1 MATPEFWVKLAMGPT
16 ASNTAHAFAT
26 SPDWVDITDYLRSAS
41 WSRGRSST
49 LDDVGP
55 GSGTLRLK
63 NHDRAFE
70 PGYAASDYHP
80 LRPYMPVNIGCT
92 WNATEYSLFYGFAE
106 SWSVTWEQAWD
117 DAYSETEVRLV
128 DAIALFNMIHLDL
141 TAGLFSV
148 ELSSARIDS
157 VLDTMVPNFPAAMR
171 DTTGGTSVQAVPA
184 PPDPQFGFVDI
195 DPTAG
200 TNNAPVQGQ
209 QPAEPQVVTAWAH
222 IQEAVRSHAADRPCF
237 IDRRGYVMYVDETD
251 SGLVFGDDL
260 AAGELKYSAAN
271 LDYGVDLIFNVAQVT
286 ALAEEADG
294 TPPVVSVG
302 NMQEAVDTQS
312 RFRYQER
319 IHTRSTL
326 NTTDAAALEIAEYV
340 VANYAEPSVR
350 IEGFELRP
358 GKTDDLWDAVIT
370 LDLEHTI
377 EVRRRPPGGGNTFVQ
392 MPKIVG
398 LDWSLDRI
406 AGNTTI
412 GYTLSGAPLELP
424 NDTVL
429 DNFNRAND
437 PAPVAGWLN
446 WKASGLSLVSNQLA
460 PSATGVCDAIWGT
473 GYGPD
478 VSAYIEIATLPTTAD
493 SWFGV
498 VARMAPTPVNGYLVQ
513 HYIDYLGT
521 AAADFIN
528 IVRYDNW
535 AATIIGGS
543 YVQHLDAGDALGIA
557 CVGTSIQAW
566 VRIGG
571 GWTMVGAVTDA
582 TYAGTGANTNIGL
595 ITYDASSTAP
605 RFDNFGGGTIT

>member
-1 MATPEFWVKLAMGPT
+1 MAAPEFWVKLAMGPT

-70 PGYAASDYHP
+70 PGYPGSPYHP

-106 SWSVTWEQAWD
+106 SWKVTWEQAWD
-117 DAYSETEVRLV
+117 DAYSETEVQLV

-171 DTTGGTSVQAVPA
+171 DTSGGTSVQAVPA

-200 TNNAPVQGQ
+200 TNNAPVQGVP
-209 QPAEPQVVTAWAH
+209 PAEPQLVTAWAH

-237 IDRRGYVMYVDETD
+237 IDRRGYVVYADEVD

-271 LDYGVDLIFNVAQVT
+271 LDYGVDLVFNVAQVT
-286 ALAEEADG
+286 AKAEEADG
-294 TPPVVSVG
+294 TPPVVTVG
-302 NMQEAVDTQS
+302 NMQEASDTQS
-312 RFRYQER
+312 IYRYQER
-319 IHTRSTL
+319 VHSRSTL
-326 NTTDAAALEIAEYV
+326 NTTDAAALDIAEYV
-340 VANYAEPSVR
+340 VANYAEPKVR
-350 IEGFELRP
+350 IEGFEVRP

-377 EVRRRPPGGGNTFVQ
+377 EVRRRPPGNGLTFVQ
-392 MPKIVG
+392 RPKVVG

-412 GYTLSGAPLELP
+412 GYTLSGAPHELP
-424 NDTVL
+424 VTTVL
-429 DNFNRAND
+429 DTFNRADD
-437 PAPVAGWLN
+437 PAPVAGWSN
-446 WKASGLSLVSNQLA
+446 WKQPGMSIVSNQLA
-460 PSATGVCDAIWGT
+460 PGGNFSDALWTSIGFSAA
-473 GYGPD
+473 D
-478 VSAYIEIATLPTTAD
+478 VAASIEIAVLPPAGGWTRIC
-493 SWFGV
+493 
-498 VARMAPTPVNGYLVQ
+498 ARVNSVEVDCYFVQ
-513 HYIDYLGT
+513 HQVGT
-521 AAADFIN
+521 PDVVSIQ
-528 IVRYDNW
+528 RYDNW
-535 AATIIGGS
+535 SETSLVS
-543 YVQHLDAGDALGIA
+543 YEQDLSAGDAIGIS
-557 CVGTSIQAW
+557 CEGMTISAW
-566 VRIGG
+566 VRVSG
-571 GWTMVGAVTDA
+571 GWSKLGSVTDA
-582 TYAGTGANTNIGL
+582 TYSGTVYQAAGIIAYGNGTTSA
-595 ITYDASSTAP
+595 
-605 RFDNFGGGTIT
+605 RWDNFGGGNIT